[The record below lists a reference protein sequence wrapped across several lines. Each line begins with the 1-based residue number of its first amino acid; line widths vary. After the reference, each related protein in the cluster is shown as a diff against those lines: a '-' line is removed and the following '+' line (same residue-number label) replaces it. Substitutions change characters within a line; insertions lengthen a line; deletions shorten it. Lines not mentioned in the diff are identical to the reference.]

1 MTRLTLTARTR
12 LNTYANVSRK
22 QSDKE
27 TFDMSIP
34 GVPDEFEELMP
45 CPACPDGYVWNSN
58 GPTRKLCP
66 VCKGLAAVGYRAAQ
80 TEQTS
85 GETPSA
91 SEQANASVPESR
103 TGPLDHQSAAGTNC
117 AAEDGARPSP
127 ESARG
132 PAADPI
138 ADLCERL
145 RYIGMFEDD
154 RRDGISPMCREAAD
168 ALERLARENAK
179 WNELHRVVAGELDCD
194 EETWPD
200 HRNAPL
206 AIGAMFILIKQRAE
220 RAEAERDALLAIV
233 RAADAMYAIADHTGG
248 NPGCDRCDAADDYL
262 AARAAW
268 KGEGQ

>member
-58 GPTRKLCP
+58 GPTRKTCP

-138 ADLCERL
+138 ADLCARL
-145 RYIGMFEDD
+145 RALCVCH
-154 RRDGISPMCREAAD
+154 RRDHDSPCAMCAAAD
-168 ALERLARENAK
+168 ALERLARE
-179 WNELHRVVAGELDCD
+179 
-194 EETWPD
+194 
-200 HRNAPL
+200 
-206 AIGAMFILIKQRAE
+206 
-220 RAEAERDALLAIV
+220 RDALREVV
-233 RAADAMYAIADHTGG
+233 RAADAMRAVAATRPDGLYGG
-248 NPGCDRCDAADDYL
+248 HQVAAYDR
-262 AARAAW
+262 ARA
-268 KGEGQ
+268 KVKVTL